1 MLNQTQPTQRLR
13 KSEMKSTLTIKDLS
27 LDKELSD
34 KAMCAVRG
42 GINNQANAT
51 QQSNTMALFAPVSVG
66 NGSIFGGP
74 AIIQV
79 DSNPTQSASNYSSSS
94 NESFKGFGWAY

>member
-13 KSEMKSTLTIKDLS
+13 KSEMKSTLTIKDLA
-27 LDKELSD
+27 LDKELNG

-42 GINNQANAT
+42 G
-51 QQSNTMALFAPVSVG
+51 SVG

>member
-1 MLNQTQPTQRLR
+1 
-13 KSEMKSTLTIKDLS
+13 MKALTIKDLA
-27 LDKELSD
+27 LDKELND

-42 GINNQANAT
+42 GLNNQANAT

-79 DSNPTQSASNYSSSS
+79 DSNPTQTASNDSTSS
-94 NESFKGFGWAY
+94 NDSFKGFGWAY

>member
-42 GINNQANAT
+42 GNNQANAT